1 MFVFSKNSLTY
12 KIKAFLLVAAV
23 VVIVNTLPFLLLG
36 EDSHIIIH
44 DNLDCEFS
52 FLQVLKNHEALNPF
66 RTVEL
71 NQIFNGL
78 NSAYIATSGWLIRWL
93 AGSFSIFSAYVVYSV
108 FVRLV
113 GFTGAWLLSK
123 LLLGEH
129 FEKNLGLVLLTCF
142 VFASM
147 GGYIIYGISLFGL
160 PLAIWAILN
169 LSHEKKSQRMAALV
183 VLGAYPFLSHF
194 AFSGVFIPGLVGLN
208 MIYRVRNQLI
218 FKSNLK
224 GLAIVTICT
233 VLAHWTMLHS
243 FIFGELTQRIERQ
256 YFVHGFPFFSA
267 LQKSVK
273 AFLFGQYHVGL
284 ICAPTLLVAA
294 VIAVYINPKNNRRVL
309 FYLVLT
315 SICAFSLGFGNYIS
329 QTLEPILPFL
339 NAFQFSRIY
348 QFLPLCMLLIALDLI
363 RKSMPFFVQA
373 PRFWAFL
380 PRYTLAKP
388 RNSGELGGSDSW
400 RSQREKLQR
409 IFHEICFFGSG

>member
-129 FEKNLGLVLLTCF
+129 FEKKFGIGLVDLLRLCLNGWIHYLWYLFIWFTLGH
-142 VFASM
+142 M
-147 GGYIIYGISLFGL
+147 GYS
-160 PLAIWAILN
+160 
-169 LSHEKKSQRMAALV
+169 E
-183 VLGAYPFLSHF
+183 
-194 AFSGVFIPGLVGLN
+194 FIP
-208 MIYRVRNQLI
+208 
-218 FKSNLK
+218 
-224 GLAIVTICT
+224 
-233 VLAHWTMLHS
+233 
-243 FIFGELTQRIERQ
+243 
-256 YFVHGFPFFSA
+256 
-267 LQKSVK
+267 
-273 AFLFGQYHVGL
+273 
-284 ICAPTLLVAA
+284 
-294 VIAVYINPKNNRRVL
+294 
-309 FYLVLT
+309 
-315 SICAFSLGFGNYIS
+315 
-329 QTLEPILPFL
+329 
-339 NAFQFSRIY
+339 
-348 QFLPLCMLLIALDLI
+348 
-363 RKSMPFFVQA
+363 
-373 PRFWAFL
+373 
-380 PRYTLAKP
+380 
-388 RNSGELGGSDSW
+388 
-400 RSQREKLQR
+400 
-409 IFHEICFFGSG
+409 